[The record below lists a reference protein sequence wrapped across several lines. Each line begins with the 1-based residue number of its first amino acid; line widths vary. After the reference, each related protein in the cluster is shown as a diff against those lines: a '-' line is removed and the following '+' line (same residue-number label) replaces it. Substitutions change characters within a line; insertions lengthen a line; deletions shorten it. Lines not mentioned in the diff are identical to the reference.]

1 MKNYM
6 YVLVLLAFSVLS
18 QDLQAKIWRVNNMTG
33 VTADFNNVQSA
44 YDAATAGDTIHVEP
58 SVNNYGGVS
67 SYKRLVWLSVGDFLT
82 QNPGNQFTNYP
93 SYIGYLNFYTGSEG
107 SVVSARIGNISINT
121 NEISLIRCSI
131 GGSMDI
137 NASNCVVLQS
147 YINGRIGLNGTNN
160 VISNNI
166 IALGLAMDYN
176 TSSAVITN
184 NIFNRSIYAYAGH
197 SYNNIW
203 IKNSVF
209 QNNISVLGQITFD
222 AFNSTFSN
230 NMSPDN
236 SFPAGNGNLRNV
248 NMSTVFENPTGTS
261 DKDFVTKAG
270 SPSIGVGYG
279 GGDLGPFGGSTPYKL
294 SMQPAIPAI
303 TNISTPSST
312 GGNTIQVTISAKS
325 NN

>member
-1 MKNYM
+1 MKNYIQM
-6 YVLVLLAFSVLS
+6 LFVLALSSLS
-18 QDLQAKIWRVNNMTG
+18 QKTEAKIWRVNNMTG
-33 VTADFNNVQSA
+33 VTADFNNIQSA
-44 YDAATAGDTIHVEP
+44 YDAATVGDTIHIEP

-82 QNPGNQFTNYP
+82 QNPGNQFTNY
-93 SYIGYLNFYTGSEG
+93 SSFISYLNFYAGSEG
-107 SVVSARIGNISINT
+107 SVVSARVGNININS
-121 NEISLIRCSI
+121 NEISLIRCSV

-147 YINGRIGLNGTNN
+147 YVNGRIGLNGTNN

-166 IALGLAMDYN
+166 IANGMAMDYN

-184 NIFNRSIYAYAGH
+184 NIFNRTIYAYVGY
-197 SYNNIW
+197 SYNNIT

-209 QNNISVLGQITFD
+209 QNNISILGQMTFD

-230 NMSPDN
+230 NMCPDN
-236 SFPAGNGNLRNV
+236 SFPAGNGNIRNV
-248 NMSTVFENPTGTS
+248 NMATVFDNPNGSS
-261 DKDFVTKAG
+261 DKDMVTKAG

-294 SMQPAIPAI
+294 ALQPAIPAI

>member
-1 MKNYM
+1 MKNLSAISLM
-6 YVLVLLAFSVLS
+6 LIFSLTTHSVS
-18 QDLQAKIWRVNNMTG
+18 AKIWRVNNMTG
-33 VTADFNNVQSA
+33 VTADFNNLQSA
-44 YDAATAGDTIHVEP
+44 YDAATAGDTIHIEP
-58 SVNNYGGVS
+58 SVNNYSGVS

-93 SYIGYLNFYTGSEG
+93 SYISYLNFYTGSEG
-107 SVVSARIGNISINT
+107 SVVSARVGNLNINS
-121 NEISLIRCSI
+121 NEISIIRSSI

-137 NASNCVVLQS
+137 NSSNCVVLQS
-147 YINGRIGLNGTNN
+147 YVNGRIGLNGTNN

-166 IALGLAMDYN
+166 IANGLTMDYN

-184 NIFNRSIYAYAGH
+184 NIFNRTIYAYVGF
-197 SYNNIW
+197 SYNNIS

-209 QNNISVLGQITFD
+209 QNNISILGQITFD

-230 NMSPDN
+230 NMCPDN

-248 NMSTVFENPTGTS
+248 DMSTVFENPNGTS
-261 DKDFVTKAG
+261 DKDMVTKAG

-294 SMQPAIPAI
+294 ALQPAIPAI

-312 GGNTIQVTISAKS
+312 GANTIQVTISAKS

>member
-1 MKNYM
+1 MKNYIQFLF
-6 YVLVLLAFSVLS
+6 VLTLS
-18 QDLQAKIWRVNNMTG
+18 ILSLSAEARIWRVNNMTG
-33 VTADFNNVQSA
+33 VTADFNNLQSA

-93 SYIGYLNFYTGSEG
+93 SYIGYLNFYSGSEG
-107 SVVSARIGNISINT
+107 SIVSVRVGSMSINA
-121 NEISLIRCSI
+121 NEISIIRSSS
-131 GGSMDI
+131 GGFDI

-147 YINGRIGLNGTNN
+147 YVDGRIGLNGTNN

-166 IALGLAMDYN
+166 ILAGLAMDYN

-184 NIFNRSIYAYAGH
+184 NIFNRGVYAYPGYP
-197 SYNNIW
+197 YNFIS

-209 QNNISVLGQITFD
+209 QNNISVLGNITFD

-230 NMSPDN
+230 NMCPDN
-236 SFPAGNGNLRNV
+236 TFPAGNGNLRNV
-248 NMSTVFENPTGTS
+248 NMSTVFENPTGSS

-270 SPSIGVGYG
+270 SPSIGAAYG

-294 SMQPAIPAI
+294 ALQPAIPAI

>member
-6 YVLVLLAFSVLS
+6 HVLVVLAFSVLS

-33 VTADFNNVQSA
+33 VTADFNNLQSA

-67 SYKRLVWLSVGDFLT
+67 CYKRLVWLSVGDFLT
-82 QNPGNQFTNYP
+82 QNPGNQFTNYS
-93 SYIGYLNFYTGSEG
+93 SYIGYLNFYPGSEG
-107 SVVSARIGNISINT
+107 SIVSVRVGSMSINA
-121 NEISLIRCSI
+121 NEVSIIRTMSTV
-131 GGSMDI
+131 GFDI

-147 YINGRIGLNGTNN
+147 YVDGRIGLNGTNN

-166 IALGLAMDYN
+166 IAGGLGMDYN

-184 NIFNRSIYAYAGH
+184 NIFNRGIVYYSGH
-197 SYNNIW
+197 YMNNITV
-203 IKNSVF
+203 KNSVF
-209 QNNISVLGQITFD
+209 QNNISLKGQITFD

-230 NMSPDN
+230 NMCPDN

-248 NMSTVFENPTGTS
+248 DMSTVFENPTGSS

-270 SPSIGVGYG
+270 SPSIGAAYG
-279 GGDLGPFGGSTPYKL
+279 GGDIGPFGGSTPYKL
-294 SMQPAIPAI
+294 ALQPAIPAI

>member
-1 MKNYM
+1 MQFLF
-6 YVLVLLAFSVLS
+6 VLTLS
-18 QDLQAKIWRVNNMTG
+18 ILSLSAEARIWRVNNMTG
-33 VTADFNNVQSA
+33 VTADFNNLQSA
-44 YDAATAGDTIHVEP
+44 YDAATAGDTIHLEP
-58 SVNNYGGVS
+58 SVNNYSGVS
-67 SYKRLVWLSVGDFLT
+67 SSKRLVWLGVGSFLT
-82 QNPGNQFTNYP
+82 ENPGNQFTTYP
-93 SYIGYLNFYTGSEG
+93 SFVTYMSFNPGSEG
-107 SVVSARIGNISINT
+107 SILSLHIGSINIYA
-121 NEISLIRCSI
+121 NEISVIRCS
-131 GGSMDI
+131 SQDI
-137 NASNCVVLQS
+137 NINNSNCLVLQS
-147 YINGRIGLNGTNN
+147 FVNGRISLNGTNN
-160 VISNNI
+160 VVSNNI
-166 IALGLAMDYN
+166 VAGGLAMDYN

-184 NIFNRSIYAYAGH
+184 NIFNRTIIAYAGYY
-197 SYNNIW
+197 YNNII

-230 NMSPDN
+230 NMCPDN

-248 NMSTVFENPTGTS
+248 NMNIVFENPTGSS
-261 DKDFVTKAG
+261 DKDFVTKSG

-294 SMQPAIPAI
+294 ALQPAIPAI